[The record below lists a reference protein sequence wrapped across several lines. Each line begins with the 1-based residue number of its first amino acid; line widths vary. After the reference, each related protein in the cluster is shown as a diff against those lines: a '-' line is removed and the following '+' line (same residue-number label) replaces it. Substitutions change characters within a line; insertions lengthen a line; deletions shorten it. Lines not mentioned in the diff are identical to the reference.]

1 MNQGLFMMTQMKF
14 FMAKQENRKYHKK
27 PHRKSYRKFDK
38 GKSHDQKQKKLSIQK
53 ELFGKYKDDLGS
65 DYALNNVFE
74 IAYPKIEVSIDVM
87 VSGKPSDILQELHIF
102 LLESV
107 IAGLDT
113 KQELA
118 FFLGVSENDFILDE
132 LYALL
137 KEGLLTF
144 SEDENYRIT
153 SKGELFIEEQ
163 KFIPVTSQE
172 TFKFYVDGF
181 TNHISTEEIEITKS
195 ENRLQPTASVD
206 FQFVQQKWM
215 EINKQYSISQGQEK
229 EIIDLA
235 NYKRSFVGSPRTKYH
250 RVYALVYHPKDQ
262 SGKKIQIKVY
272 NPNSKLLKPE
282 TATIS
287 TLFAS
292 NKFLFDFSQELELT
306 ENFKTEFEEATK
318 QIEEEKQLAGKYKDI
333 STFEHKELIKEA
345 LLTAEFAV
353 YIESPWIRKAT
364 MYYLKEM
371 KFFLGKKGTKL
382 FIAHGI
388 DSNSR
393 NAPHKE
399 TFEEIQKL
407 QEQYKDR
414 FFLFH
419 LPTHFQKTFPNRHGS
434 HRKLLIKDYDFYVKG
449 SFNWLSYIGDESESY
464 AVEEGTQFFDNVED
478 FWQKVFSE
486 YQLNKSLIGF

>member
-1 MNQGLFMMTQMKF
+1 
-14 FMAKQENRKYHKK
+14 MAKKGNRTYHKGDRKK
-27 PHRKSYRKFDK
+27 PHGKF
-38 GKSHDQKQKKLSIQK
+38 GKAKHFGKKQNKLPIKK
-53 ELFGKYKDDLGS
+53 ELFDKYKDDLGS
-65 DYALNNVFE
+65 DYVLNDVFE
-74 IAYPKIEVSIDVM
+74 IAYPKIETSIDVM
-87 VSGKPSDILQELHIF
+87 VSGKPSDILQELHIL
-102 LLESV
+102 LLEAV

-113 KQELA
+113 KSELA

-144 SEDENYRIT
+144 SEDEKYRIT
-153 SKGELFIEEQ
+153 TKGELFIEEQ

-172 TFKFYVDGF
+172 TFTFYVDGF
-181 TNHISTEEIEITKS
+181 TSFISTERIEPTNC
-195 ENRLQPTASVD
+195 ENQLHPTVKVD
-206 FQFVQQKWM
+206 HQFIQQKWM
-215 EINKQYSISQGQEK
+215 EINKRYSVSEGREK
-229 EIIDLA
+229 EIVDLA
-235 NYKRSFVGSPRTKYH
+235 NYKRSFVGSPRTKYY

-272 NPNSKLLKPE
+272 SPTSKFLKPE
-282 TATIS
+282 SATIS

-292 NKFLFDFSQELELT
+292 NKFLFDFSHELELT
-306 ENFKTEFEEATK
+306 EEFKAQFEEATK
-318 QIEEEKQLAGKYKDI
+318 QIEKEKQLAGKYKDI

-364 MYYLKEM
+364 MNYLKEM
-371 KFFLGKKGTKL
+371 KFFLGRKGTKL

-388 DSNSR
+388 DSNYR

-399 TFEEIQKL
+399 TFEELQKL
-407 QEQYKDR
+407 QQQYKDR
-414 FFLFH
+414 FFVFH

-449 SFNWLSYIGDESESY
+449 SFNWLSYMGDESESY
-464 AVEEGTQFFDNVED
+464 AVEEGTQFFDNVQE
-478 FWQKVFSE
+478 FWEKVFSE
-486 YQLNKSLIGF
+486 YQLNKSHINF